1 MINITLRVQTNDKTG
16 EYPVTPM
23 VQVAFER
30 EWKVGL
36 AKAFNQDQK
45 MEHMYWL
52 GWKSMNAAGEVVKP
66 FDGWLNTVQSVEIVE
81 EETSPL

>member
-1 MINITLRVQTNDKTG
+1 MINIILRVETEDKSG
-16 EYPVTPM
+16 AYPVTPL

-30 EWKVGL
+30 EWKIGL

-52 GWKSMNAAGEVVKP
+52 GWKAMHSSGEVVKP
-66 FDGWLNTVQSVEIVE
+66 FDGWLNTVKSVEIVE
-81 EETSPL
+81 EEAAPL

>member
-1 MINITLRVQTNDKTG
+1 MINITLRVETEDKSG
-16 EYPVTPM
+16 EYVVTPM

-52 GWKSMNAAGEVVKP
+52 GWKSMHAAGEVVKP
-66 FDGWLNTVQSVEIVE
+66 FDGWLNTVKSVEIVE
-81 EETSPL
+81 EEAAPL